1 MRRSALVQLRRHL
14 GNGSFGVAAYSEA
27 PRAPR
32 EGNTVTTVDFYV
44 ESAAGESLL
53 SFHNGMSGP
62 ATDLLHTT
70 FQLAQ
75 AGKMAPTRY
84 NVAEMKS
91 VVTGAVLRELLE
103 SVEVES
109 TDPYTSST
117 ADDVASVLAEIVD
130 DASYVVDG
138 LEV

>member
-1 MRRSALVQLRRHL
+1 M
-14 GNGSFGVAAYSEA
+14 
-27 PRAPR
+27 
-32 EGNTVTTVDFYV
+32 TTVDFYV
-44 ESAAGESLL
+44 ETADGERLL
-53 SFHNGMSGP
+53 SFHNGLSGP

-84 NVAEMKS
+84 NVAEMKA
-91 VVTGAVLRELLE
+91 VVTGAVLRELIE

-109 TDPYTSST
+109 TEPDTSST
-117 ADDVASVLAEIVD
+117 TDDIASVLAGID
-130 DASYVVDG
+130 DNASYVVGG